1 MKKKNI
7 LYNVISKRALATVLN
22 VQYKTLTYVLY
33 RRGVDS
39 FYNEFEIQ
47 KKTGGTR
54 IINAPQGELKTL
66 QKNLAKILEKS
77 INNSSN
83 ISHGFIKNKSI
94 YTNAATH
101 RNKCFVLNM
110 DLQNFFDSFHFGR
123 VRGFFKKNRNF
134 NCTNEIATMIA
145 QIVCY
150 KGKLPQGA
158 PSSPVITNLICG
170 SLDYRIS
177 KLSKK
182 YKLDYTR
189 YADDITFSTNNR
201 HFICEYENFL
211 NEITEII
218 EKSGFKINDKKTRL
232 TYSHKRQTV
241 TGVVVNKK
249 LSVPREYYK
258 QTRAMAFNFY
268 KNRIAY
274 LDESNKTLNQI
285 EGRFSYINSFDKL
298 NNILELDKNNKKK
311 NLKDLNN
318 REKDYARFI
327 FYKYFYMN
335 SKPLIITEGKTDILY
350 IKAALKNLVGSYK
363 DLYNGE
369 FKINF
374 LRRSKRFAFLLKI
387 SMDGADTIKN
397 FYKNYYTKPVIK
409 DLSFDYFLDFGYYPD
424 CPIIILLDNE
434 PDGKHPLGKFV
445 SSDKS
450 SELLEQLR
458 LNGFIRLNKVH
469 NVYLSVVPKNPDKK
483 LDRYEIEDLFDE
495 ELLHMELNGK
505 KFNREGLKGYY
516 TKDDL
521 SKYVYSHYEEINF
534 NNFNAMF
541 ENFRNII
548 ADYQKW
554 YLANINN

>member
-1 MKKKNI
+1 M
-7 LYNVISKRALATVLN
+7 
-22 VQYKTLTYVLY
+22 
-33 RRGVDS
+33 
-39 FYNEFEIQ
+39 
-47 KKTGGTR
+47 
-54 IINAPQGELKTL
+54 
-66 QKNLAKILEKS
+66 
-77 INNSSN
+77 
-83 ISHGFIKNKSI
+83 
-94 YTNAATH
+94 
-101 RNKCFVLNM
+101 
-110 DLQNFFDSFHFGR
+110 
-123 VRGFFKKNRNF
+123 
-134 NCTNEIATMIA
+134 
-145 QIVCY
+145 
-150 KGKLPQGA
+150 
-158 PSSPVITNLICG
+158 
-170 SLDYRIS
+170 
-177 KLSKK
+177 
-182 YKLDYTR
+182 
-189 YADDITFSTNNR
+189 TF
-201 HFICEYENFL
+201 
-211 NEITEII
+211 
-218 EKSGFKINDKKTRL
+218 
-232 TYSHKRQTV
+232 SHKRQTV

-298 NNILELDKNNKKK
+298 NNILESDKNNKKK

-387 SMDGADTIKN
+387 STDGADTIKN